1 MAQIGTILSIAGFGM
16 SAMGALGQGQTA
28 AADARAQAAVM
39 EYNARVQEQEARAI
53 RAQAEYKAKRQAEE
67 AARYASSLRAGM
79 AASGVVTSEGT
90 PLMIEAKQAA
100 ESELENLMIGYQG
113 QVGANRALSQ
123 ASLDRMQADIY
134 KRKASSASRAG
145 LMGAGT
151 TLLTGFA
158 KQWS

>member
-16 SAMGALGQGQTA
+16 SAMGALGQGQAA
-28 AADARAQAAVM
+28 AADARAQAAVA

-67 AARYASSLRAGM
+67 AERYASSLRAGM
-79 AASGVVTSEGT
+79 GASGVVTSEGT

-100 ESELENLMIGYQG
+100 ESELENLIIGYQG

-123 ASLDRMQADIY
+123 ASFDRMQADIY

-145 LMGAGT
+145 WMGAGT